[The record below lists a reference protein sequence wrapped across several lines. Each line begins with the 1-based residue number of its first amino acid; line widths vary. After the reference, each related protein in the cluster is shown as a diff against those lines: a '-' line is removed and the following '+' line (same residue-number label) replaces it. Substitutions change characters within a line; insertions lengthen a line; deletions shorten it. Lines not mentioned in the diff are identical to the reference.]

1 MKVISLIALAEDR
14 MLPWLS
20 FSLGLEMN
28 LDELAEE
35 INNIPSEKVVH
46 DLYRILIEWK
56 NSEESAEE
64 LKEGI
69 ERYLG
74 NTWIESKAD
83 HEKIYRMWLSF
94 RDEVIA
100 NIGGMTM
107 NERLYWFGLFERFEA
122 YSSQEDKMRIY
133 RKLHARP

>member
-1 MKVISLIALAEDR
+1 
-14 MLPWLS
+14 
-20 FSLGLEMN
+20 MN

-35 INNIPSEKVVH
+35 INKISPEKVVH
-46 DLYRILIEWK
+46 DLSRYLIEWK
-56 NSEESAEE
+56 NSAETAEE

-74 NTWIESKAD
+74 NVWIESKED
-83 HEKIYRMWLSF
+83 HKKIYRMWSSF

-100 NIGGMTM
+100 SIGGMTM

-122 YSSQEDKMRIY
+122 CSSQEDKMRIY

>member
-1 MKVISLIALAEDR
+1 
-14 MLPWLS
+14 
-20 FSLGLEMN
+20 MN

-35 INNIPSEKVVH
+35 INKISPEKVVQ
-46 DLYRILIEWK
+46 DLSRILIEWK
-56 NSEESAEE
+56 NNEETAEE

-83 HEKIYRMWLSF
+83 HKKIYQMWSSF
-94 RDEVIA
+94 RDGAISG
-100 NIGGMTM
+100 IGGMTM

-122 YSSQEDKMRIY
+122 CSSQEDKLRVY
-133 RKLHARP
+133 RKLHARS